1 MRTLILSF
9 LKKDNDKHQKILKK
23 LEEAAVANGHLV
35 EVKDAKLDKDNL
47 HLTFYEYIAVVVPA
61 TPFSGKKVPALLP
74 EVLATCGTVSG
85 KKGCALV
92 VKSGLFSQK
101 FCTTVMRKM
110 EKEGML
116 IDYFEVI
123 NNIDHAAYVG
133 KKIG

>member
-23 LEEAAVANGHLV
+23 LEAAAVTNGHLV
-35 EVKDAKLDKDNL
+35 DVKDAKLDKDNL
-47 HLTFYEYIAVVVPA
+47 HLTIYEYIAVVVPA

-74 EVLATCGTVSG
+74 EVLATCGNVSG

-110 EKEGML
+110 EKEGMM

-123 NNIDHAAYVG
+123 NNVDHAAYVG